1 MNYDEYYRQSRGY
14 GWDDMRQLRSQPK
27 RASTTVPEAFK
38 HQFSDPAAYD
48 AWVAEERKRYFS

>member
-14 GWDDMRQLRSQPK
+14 SWDDLRQLRSQARP
-27 RASTTVPEAFK
+27 ASTTVPEVFK

-48 AWVAEERKRYFS
+48 AWAAEQRKRYFS